1 MMRRFFFLGIPFCLS
16 SLLLIPALYLHV
28 HNAFTVSAL
37 ENISPEWV
45 ALHPSEYRA
54 AVLTF
59 KDSPKNTI
67 LTLYRDPLSRE
78 SVVSF
83 FEALTHSR
91 ALAESILAY
100 CDQFEVP
107 PSLAFALAWEESRFN
122 PRAVNTNKG
131 SVDRGLFQLNSK
143 AFPNLKEQDFF
154 NPDLNARYGIAHLR
168 WCLDLGG
175 SEVAGL
181 AMYNAG
187 TTRVRADNTPKKT
200 LDYIARVQAFR
211 DGVEDLFSREI
222 APRWIIA
229 DGTVKA
235 ASEKASSS
243 ETRLALFP
251 SFKGGLR

>member
-1 MMRRFFFLGIPFCLS
+1 MMRKFFFFCIPFGLS
-16 SLLLIPALYLHV
+16 SLVVIPPLYLHV
-28 HNAFTVSAL
+28 QSVFTASAL
-37 ENISPEWV
+37 EKLSPEWV

-59 KDSPKNTI
+59 KDNPKNTI
-67 LTLYRDPLSRE
+67 LTLYRHTLSRE
-78 SVVSF
+78 SVISF

-91 ALAESILAY
+91 FLAESILAY

-107 PSLAFALAWEESRFN
+107 PSLAFALVWEESRFN

-187 TTRVRADNTPKKT
+187 TTRVRADSTPKKT

-211 DGVEDLFSREI
+211 DGVEDLFNREI
-222 APRWIIA
+222 ASHWVTA

-235 ASEKASSS
+235 ASS
-243 ETRLALFP
+243 ENRLALFP
-251 SFKGGLR
+251 SLKGELR